1 MKRLMEQLKKMD
13 RTGWLALW
21 LCGALLL
28 ILALPADRKQEAAV
42 SERLA
47 EQPVTEDEAEAYK
60 KKLVKE
66 LEETLACMDGAGK
79 VRAMITFTDCGEDI
93 VEKDVARSET
103 ASQGMAEGG
112 AEKNIQYEET
122 AVYREDGSKEPYVSR
137 RELPQVEGVLVIAQG
152 GGNSK
157 VKQNIQEAVMALF
170 SIEAHKIKIV
180 KMENES

>member
-13 RTGWLALW
+13 RTGWLALG

-112 AEKNIQYEET
+112 AEKNIQWR
-122 AVYREDGSKEPYVSR
+122 AC
-137 RELPQVEGVLVIAQG
+137 L
-152 GGNSK
+152 
-157 VKQNIQEAVMALF
+157 
-170 SIEAHKIKIV
+170 
-180 KMENES
+180 